1 MPSKRLVE
9 YTRPNLMNVAD
20 LFVLKP
26 GINEVPEDLWQKAQK
41 VELVRLMVDEDI
53 LKPGEGPAPVDLSTL
68 KPAAAVTLV
77 KKTVDRELLE
87 RWFDAEKRKPVL
99 EAIQAQVEA
108 ITPDKTKK
116 GEKPDGADGDAGD
129 EGGDE

>member
-9 YTRPNLMNVAD
+9 YARPNLLNVAD

-26 GINEVPEDLWQKAQK
+26 GMNEVPEDLWEKAQK
-41 VELVRLMVDEDI
+41 IELVRIMVEEEI

-77 KKTVDRELLE
+77 KKTVDRVLLE

-108 ITPDKTKK
+108 ITPDKAKK
-116 GEKPDGADGDAGD
+116 GETASGSEDPDDGAD
-129 EGGDE
+129 E